1 MVANTARVRSTF
13 SGLRPI
19 NPMTD
24 LPGVA
29 TLIEQAFA
37 DEMDNSGRNAVREM
51 RWLGRLGFLFGWM
64 DAFTPPG
71 EGTVPGFVWIE
82 DGQVVGNATVRRLS
96 VLGRGWMIGNV
107 AVAPAWRNHG
117 IARSL
122 MNACVDLA
130 RERNAEWI
138 ALQVR
143 SDNAIAR
150 GLYESMNFQAT
161 GETVQFERSRSADRV
176 AAPDQPI
183 EGQLR
188 VAQPDDTNQ
197 LFTLAQSTLAEAM
210 RWTDPVYRRHFELGL
225 ERRLSDWLSGNQTTW
240 RVIESGQQLWGA
252 AMLEAN
258 NRSQQAQLRL
268 WVPQPRWTRVEQ
280 TLVDAVL
287 AETRLPIP
295 ALTARLSGEHV
306 AGREALERRGF
317 TVVRALTHMRLD
329 LKV

>member
-1 MVANTARVRSTF
+1 MVANTVRVRSTF

-37 DEMDNSGRNAVREM
+37 EEMDNSGRNAVREM

-64 DAFTPPG
+64 DALTPPG
-71 EGTVPGFVWIE
+71 EGSVPGFVWIE

-107 AVAPAWRNHG
+107 AAAPAWRNHG

-130 RERNAEWI
+130 RQRNAEWI

-143 SDNAIAR
+143 SNNAIAR
-150 GLYESMNFQAT
+150 GLYESMGFQAT
-161 GETVQFERSRSADRV
+161 GETIQFERTQSDRV
-176 AAPDQPI
+176 LPPDQPI
-183 EGQLR
+183 EGRLR
-188 VAQPDDTNQ
+188 AARPADTNQ
-197 LFTLAQSTLAEAM
+197 LFTLAQATMAEAM
-210 RWTDPVYRRHFELGL
+210 RWTDPVYRRHFELGF
-225 ERRLSDWLSGNQTTW
+225 ERRINDWLSGTQTTW
-240 RVIESGQQLWGA
+240 RVIESDQQLWGA
-252 AMLEAN
+252 AMLEVN
-258 NRSQQAQLRL
+258 RRSQRAQLRL

-287 AETRLPIP
+287 AETSLPIP
-295 ALTARLSGEHV
+295 ALTARLPGEHV

-329 LKV
+329 LKA